1 METLKALY
9 DYFPTSVFT
18 GRALVFIS
26 EDWRVELTE
35 HQNSDFSKTSQSYP
49 VIRIKVFKRALNGE
63 TLQQGHYEDFQIGS
77 ISDLAMQIER
87 YIQGAVGKNIRE
99 YGIDV

>member
-18 GRALVFIS
+18 GTALVFIS

-35 HQNSDFSKTSQSYP
+35 HQNSDFSKTCENCP
-49 VIRIKVFKRALNGE
+49 IIRVKVLKKALNGE
-63 TLQQGHYEDFQIGS
+63 FLQGHYEDFQISTVG
-77 ISDLAMQIER
+77 DLAAQIER
-87 YIQGAVGKNIRE
+87 YIQNAIGKNIRE
-99 YGIDV
+99 YGLDV

>member
-9 DYFPTSVFT
+9 DYFPTAVFT

-26 EDWRVELTE
+26 EEWRVEITE
-35 HQNSDFSKTSQSYP
+35 HQDRDFSETVASHP
-49 VIRIKVFKRALNGE
+49 VIRVKIFKRALNGE
-63 TLQQGHYEDFQIGS
+63 SLQQGHYEDFQINTIG
-77 ISDLAMQIER
+77 DLAEQIEK

-99 YGIDV
+99 YG